1 MEKTQTANPEDEK
14 EGVPFFPDHFM
25 TEFYVVIG
33 IVALAIIVGALGMLF
48 PVGIGAP
55 ADPLNTPLHV
65 KPEWYFLAL
74 YQILKFVPSSVLGIE
89 GPMFAVTL
97 MVVAVIVV
105 AIWPFLDRKEDSKK
119 ARRIRAI
126 GVAAFVVLAI
136 ALTIWG
142 EVS

>member
-1 MEKTQTANPEDEK
+1 MATTNPEQEK
-14 EGVPFFPDHFM
+14 DSVPFFPNHFM

-33 IVALAIIVGALGMLF
+33 IVVLAIIIGALGMLS
-48 PVGIGAP
+48 PVGLQPP

-74 YQILKFVPSSVLGIE
+74 YQLLKYVPPSILGIN
-89 GPMFAVTL
+89 GPMLAVVAIVLALLAVT
-97 MVVAVIVV
+97 
-105 AIWPFLDRKEDSKK
+105 IWPFLDKK
-119 ARRIRAI
+119 ADTQKAMRIRAI
-126 GVAAFVVLAI
+126 GVAVFVVLAI

>member
-1 MEKTQTANPEDEK
+1 MATTHPETEK
-14 EGVPFFPDHFM
+14 EAVPFFPDHFM
-25 TEFYVVIG
+25 TEFYVVVG
-33 IVALAIIVGALGMLF
+33 IVSLAIIIGVLGMLF
-48 PVGIGAP
+48 PVGMGAP

-74 YQILKFVPSSVLGIE
+74 YQLLKYVPSSVLGIE
-89 GPMFAVTL
+89 GPMFAVTM

-105 AIWPFLDRKEDSKK
+105 AIWPFLDRKADSKK
-119 ARRIRAI
+119 AMRIRAI
-126 GVAAFVVLAI
+126 GVAVFVLLAI

>member
-1 MEKTQTANPEDEK
+1 MATTHPEQEKDN
-14 EGVPFFPDHFM
+14 VPFFPNHFM

-33 IVALAIIVGALGMLF
+33 IVVLAIVIGAMGMLS
-48 PVGIGAP
+48 PVGLQPP
-55 ADPLNTPLHV
+55 ADPLDTPLHV

-74 YQILKFVPSSVLGIE
+74 YQLLKYVPSTVLGIE

-105 AIWPFLDRKEDSKK
+105 VVWPFLDRKQDSKK
-119 ARRIRAI
+119 AMQVRAI
-126 GVAAFVVLAI
+126 VTALGVILAI

>member
-1 MEKTQTANPEDEK
+1 MATTHPEQEKDS
-14 EGVPFFPDHFM
+14 VPFFPNHFM

-33 IVALAIIVGALGMLF
+33 IVVLAVIVGALGMLS
-48 PVGIGAP
+48 PVGLQDP

-74 YQILKFVPSSVLGIE
+74 YQLLKYVPPQILGTN
-89 GPMFAVTL
+89 GPMFAVVSIIVAL
-97 MVVAVIVV
+97 LVVT
-105 AIWPFLDRKEDSKK
+105 IWPFLDKKADSKK
-119 ARRIRAI
+119 TMSLRAI
-126 GVAAFVVLAI
+126 GAAVFVVLAI